1 MDRIVTKHNPKMFDK
16 AVLPIQNALASA
28 FPWLD
33 HVIGICE
40 TLIDKKDNKPFK
52 SANYYIGGGQ
62 YEQIMPCEELGNFS
76 FFYLRDPQVTM
87 AKDKSLIKSPISL
100 VVWYNVA
107 EVSSEY
113 DERNREQIKGQ
124 ILGVLDS
131 LHLPYFTITKIWEN
145 PTNVFTDFS
154 YDQAENQFLMHPF
167 AGLRIDGE
175 IIARLECE
183 VPTHEPTPEPEPTP
197 DPEPDSEPTPEP

>member
-76 FFYLRDPQVTM
+76 FFYLRDPQVFG
-87 AKDKSLIKSPISL
+87 AKDQNLVKSPFSL
-100 VVWYNVA
+100 VIWYDLTNVLP
-107 EVSSEY
+107 EY
-113 DERNREQIKGQ
+113 DERNTEQIKGQ
-124 ILGVLDS
+124 IMGVLNS
-131 LHLPYFTITKIWEN
+131 LRLPYMKITKIWEK

-154 YDQAENQFLMHPF
+154 YDPTSNQFLMHPVT
-167 AGLRIDGE
+167 GLRIDGE
-175 IIARLECE
+175 MIARLDCPN
-183 VPTHEPTPEPEPTP
+183 VVRSG
-197 DPEPDSEPTPEP
+197 DSFSNSFDNGYDI

>member
-76 FFYLRDPQVTM
+76 FFYLRDPQVFG
-87 AKDKSLIKSPISL
+87 ANDQNLVKSPFSL
-100 VVWYNVA
+100 VIWYDLTNVLP
-107 EVSSEY
+107 EY
-113 DERNREQIKGQ
+113 DERNTEQIKGQ
-124 ILGVLDS
+124 IMGVLNS
-131 LHLPYFTITKIWEN
+131 LRLPYLKITKIWEK

-154 YDQAENQFLMHPF
+154 YDPTTNQFLMHPF
-167 AGLRIDGE
+167 TGLRIDGE
-175 IIARLECE
+175 MIARLDCPN
-183 VPTHEPTPEPEPTP
+183 VVRSG
-197 DPEPDSEPTPEP
+197 DSFSNSFDNGYDI

>member
-1 MDRIVTKHNPKMFDK
+1 MDRIVTKHNPKMFDR

-76 FFYLRDPQVTM
+76 FFYLRDPQVFG
-87 AKDKSLIKSPISL
+87 AKDQNLVKSPFSL
-100 VVWYNVA
+100 VIWYDLTNA
-107 EVSSEY
+107 LPEY
-113 DERNREQIKGQ
+113 DERNTEQIKGQ
-124 ILGVLDS
+124 IMGVLNS
-131 LHLPYFTITKIWEN
+131 LRLPYLKITKIWEK

-154 YDQAENQFLMHPF
+154 YDPTSNQFLMHPF
-167 AGLRIDGE
+167 TGLRIDGE
-175 IIARLECE
+175 MIARLDCPN
-183 VPTHEPTPEPEPTP
+183 VVRSG
-197 DPEPDSEPTPEP
+197 DSFSNSFDNGYDI

>member
-1 MDRIVTKHNPKMFDK
+1 MDRIVTKTNPKMFDR

-76 FFYLRDPQVTM
+76 FFYLRDPQVFG
-87 AKDKSLIKSPISL
+87 AKDQNLVKSPFSL
-100 VVWYNVA
+100 VIWYDLTNVLP
-107 EVSSEY
+107 EY
-113 DERNREQIKGQ
+113 DERNTEQIKGQ
-124 ILGVLDS
+124 IMGVLNS
-131 LHLPYFTITKIWEN
+131 LRLPYLKITKIWEK

-154 YDQAENQFLMHPF
+154 YDPTTNQFLMHPF
-167 AGLRIDGE
+167 TGLRIDGE
-175 IIARLECE
+175 MIARLDCPN
-183 VPTHEPTPEPEPTP
+183 VVRSG
-197 DPEPDSEPTPEP
+197 DSFSNSFDNGYDI

>member
-76 FFYLRDPQVTM
+76 FFYLRDPQVFG
-87 AKDKSLIKSPISL
+87 AKDQNLVKSPFSL
-100 VVWYNVA
+100 VIWYDLTNVLP
-107 EVSSEY
+107 EY
-113 DERNREQIKGQ
+113 DERNTEQIKGQ
-124 ILGVLDS
+124 IMGVLNS
-131 LHLPYFTITKIWEN
+131 LRLPYLKITKIWEK

-154 YDQAENQFLMHPF
+154 YDPTTNQFLMHPF
-167 AGLRIDGE
+167 TGLRIDGE
-175 IIARLECE
+175 MIARLDCPN
-183 VPTHEPTPEPEPTP
+183 VVRSG
-197 DPEPDSEPTPEP
+197 DSFSNSFDNGYDI

>member
-76 FFYLRDPQVTM
+76 FFYLRDPQVFG
-87 AKDKSLIKSPISL
+87 AKDQNLVKSPFSL
-100 VVWYNVA
+100 VIWYDLTNVLP
-107 EVSSEY
+107 EY
-113 DERNREQIKGQ
+113 DERNTEQIKGQ
-124 ILGVLDS
+124 IMGVLNS
-131 LHLPYFTITKIWEN
+131 LRLPYMKITKIWEK

-154 YDQAENQFLMHPF
+154 YDPTSNQFLMHPF
-167 AGLRIDGE
+167 TGLRIDGE
-175 IIARLECE
+175 MIARLDCPN
-183 VPTHEPTPEPEPTP
+183 VVRSG
-197 DPEPDSEPTPEP
+197 DSFSNSFDNGYDI

>member
-76 FFYLRDPQVTM
+76 FFYLRDPQVFG
-87 AKDKSLIKSPISL
+87 AKDQNLVKSPFSL
-100 VVWYNVA
+100 VIWYDLTNVLP
-107 EVSSEY
+107 EY
-113 DERNREQIKGQ
+113 DERNTEQIKGQ
-124 ILGVLDS
+124 IMGVLNS
-131 LHLPYFTITKIWEN
+131 LRLPYLKITKIWEK

-154 YDQAENQFLMHPF
+154 YDPASNQFLMHPF
-167 AGLRIDGE
+167 TGLRIDGE
-175 IIARLECE
+175 MIARLDCPN
-183 VPTHEPTPEPEPTP
+183 VVRSG
-197 DPEPDSEPTPEP
+197 DSFSNSFDNGYDI

>member
-1 MDRIVTKHNPKMFDK
+1 MFDK

-76 FFYLRDPQVTM
+76 FFYLRDPQVFG
-87 AKDKSLIKSPISL
+87 AKDQNLVKGPFSL
-100 VVWYNVA
+100 VIWYDLTNVLP
-107 EVSSEY
+107 EY
-113 DERNREQIKGQ
+113 DERNTEQIKGQ
-124 ILGVLDS
+124 IMGVLNS
-131 LHLPYFTITKIWEN
+131 LRLPYLKITKIWEK

-154 YDQAENQFLMHPF
+154 YDPTSNQFLMHPF
-167 AGLRIDGE
+167 TGLRIDGE
-175 IIARLECE
+175 MIARLDCPN
-183 VPTHEPTPEPEPTP
+183 VVRSG
-197 DPEPDSEPTPEP
+197 DSFSNSFDNGYDI

>member
-76 FFYLRDPQVTM
+76 FFYLRDPQVFG
-87 AKDKSLIKSPISL
+87 AKDQNLVKSPFSL
-100 VVWYNVA
+100 VIWYDLTNVLP
-107 EVSSEY
+107 EY
-113 DERNREQIKGQ
+113 DERNTEQIKGQ
-124 ILGVLDS
+124 IMGVLNS
-131 LHLPYFTITKIWEN
+131 LRLPYLKITKIWEK

-154 YDQAENQFLMHPF
+154 YDPTSNQFLMHPF
-167 AGLRIDGE
+167 TGLRIDGE
-175 IIARLECE
+175 MIARLDCPN
-183 VPTHEPTPEPEPTP
+183 VVRSG
-197 DPEPDSEPTPEP
+197 DSFSNSFDNGYDI

>member
-33 HVIGICE
+33 HIIGICE

-76 FFYLRDPQVTM
+76 FFYLRDPQVFG
-87 AKDKSLIKSPISL
+87 AKDQNLVKSPFSL
-100 VVWYNVA
+100 VIWYDLTNVLP
-107 EVSSEY
+107 EY
-113 DERNREQIKGQ
+113 DERNTEQIKGQ
-124 ILGVLDS
+124 IMGVLNS
-131 LHLPYFTITKIWEN
+131 LRLPYLKITKIWEK

-154 YDQAENQFLMHPF
+154 YDPTSNQFLMHPF
-167 AGLRIDGE
+167 TGLRIDGE
-175 IIARLECE
+175 MIARLDCPN
-183 VPTHEPTPEPEPTP
+183 VVRSG
-197 DPEPDSEPTPEP
+197 DSFSNSFDNGYDI